1 MIKTLF
7 HTTVTEAEAEA
18 EIYVNEM
25 NSFVYLAYKH
35 MLQVITEGRRG
46 LKGGLTG

>member
-7 HTTVTEAEAEA
+7 HTTVTEAEA

-35 MLQVITEGRRG
+35 ML
-46 LKGGLTG
+46 